1 MYESYIPYYKL
12 SFGLKKKLFGPSTKT
27 LEPNLFFYVSGSNG
41 FSIIQYYLGS
51 NIVKLTTVTNSS
63 NTSTICAHV

>member
-1 MYESYIPYYKL
+1 MYESYIPYCKL
-12 SFGLKKKLFGPSTKT
+12 SFGLKKKLFGPSTST
-27 LEPNLFFYVSGSNG
+27 FEPSLFFYVSGSKG
-41 FSIIQYYLGS
+41 FSITQYYLGS